1 MGLECVAR
9 GLVIKHLSIDVLFFV
24 SLPPSLV
31 SNRAR
36 CHFQHTQT
44 SSLDF
49 GILSHGD
56 LILLHWAHS
65 IKVLCYKTRY
75 ILQSDR
81 VGTRKSTWSHS
92 WWTFWQFKWRLG
104 RNFVHKDFKTF
115 RESSIVDQTS
125 LGGADTANDFCF
137 VFFFSARAWNYEKKK
152 KQQTRWVNET
162 SQSCELSG
170 GIRKHLSW
178 TKFCV
183 FFLPENCFTVLLFSS
198 RTFVTKREKKKIRLS
213 VLTKK
218 SRVEESENYCCE

>member
-49 GILSHGD
+49 GILSHAD

-152 KQQTRWVNET
+152 KTTNTLSEWNEPVVRVVWRYT
-162 SQSCELSG
+162 EASVVDKILCL
-170 GIRKHLSW
+170 
-178 TKFCV
+178 
-183 FFLPENCFTVLLFSS
+183 FFTWKLFYSFTV
-198 RTFVTKREKKKIRLS
+198 FVKDICNEAREKKFGYQCWRRS
-213 VLTKK
+213 HV
-218 SRVEESENYCCE
+218 